1 MNSKNYKIFDIHTH
15 IYPDAVAKK
24 AIDSLCEFYEFE
36 RLYNFNPVGK
46 GTFSDLRESC
56 EKYNVCGCLMLCVAT
71 NAKQVERAN
80 DFMADTVKANTKP
93 GFTPMGFGCIHQDF
107 PNIEKEVERIE
118 SIGLKGV
125 KIHPDIQRV
134 DIDDNRLM
142 SLYEAIEGR
151 MPLYLHM
158 GDFREEFRYS
168 ATEKLANIKKR
179 FPKLEV
185 VAAHLGGYGAWD
197 KIGLLTDFDR
207 IWFDAS
213 SALWVI
219 DSDYAKKVI
228 EALGTERVMFGTD
241 YPVFYAN
248 QELDR
253 FMKIDFEDNIRA
265 DILYNNAARF
275 LGL

>member
-15 IYPDAVAKK
+15 VYPDAVAQK
-24 AIDSLCEFYEFE
+24 AIDSLSEFYEFE
-36 RLYNFNPVGK
+36 RIYNFLPSGK
-46 GTFSDLRESC
+46 GTFGDLRESC
-56 EKYNVCGCLMLCVAT
+56 ERHNVCGCLMLCVAT
-71 NAKQVERAN
+71 NAKQVEHVN
-80 DFMADTVKANTKP
+80 DFMAATVSSNTKQ
-93 GFTPMGFGCIHQDF
+93 GFTPVGFGCIHQDLQ
-107 PNIEKEVERIE
+107 NMEKEVERIE

-134 DIDDNRLM
+134 DIDDKRLM
-142 SLYEAIEGR
+142 ALYEAIEGR

-158 GDFREEFRYS
+158 GDLREEFRYS

-228 EALGTERVMFGTD
+228 DALGTNRVMFGTD

-248 QELDR
+248 EELER
-253 FMKIDFEDNIRA
+253 FMKLDFDDNIRA